1 MMKLQPEP
9 SSVPSLPLS
18 SPPSVMIPASCSL
31 ENRLLSQPTHFSK
44 LSVENP
50 ILACIPLTTAP
61 SALLKSALPARPS
74 CLETPFQNASRLL
87 STENRFLSTRAP
99 SLSKSLHSSVSLLTS
114 QALTPSSLLQS
125 SPPSC
130 IKTGAG
136 VPAVSLL
143 SKSLEDHPQSYEE
156 ELKLAA
162 PSSQDVQ
169 DPRQVAEEMPVYN
182 LWDHEK
188 EEEKEERERTEALR
202 ELQERGNSV
211 EEELRGKKLLLLN
224 AVCCSLINRE
234 SLPSQG
240 DLAGAQSTWS
250 TLKTLAEE
258 ISEHDAEF
266 TLKVAVYTRQEL
278 NIRYT
283 ANFLLA
289 LAAHLPSCRPHLR
302 RYFSSA
308 VQLPSDWI
316 EVARTYSTCFGSS
329 LPSCLR
335 RAMTDKFKQFSEFQL
350 AKYNTRKMRCKHRGT
365 KRQRQGKGEH
375 ESEAT
380 LLKWARSL
388 RCDVSQLKLY
398 LQPQTRAPAQKQQDQ
413 FNMKKL
419 IQKLHI
425 KEPAHLVMGLLGRRY
440 PSDLQAYFRSGLS
453 GPWDSRRAGQRMKL
467 QQPETWERSLCEQGN
482 EAGAW
487 EDLIDKKKLPFMAML
502 RNLRN
507 MISVGISEAHHR
519 KIIKRLTSKKLV
531 INSRQFPFRFLSAY
545 KIIQDLEQQLKEAEK
560 QRLSSSKLLKE
571 VLEKLPRS
579 KPLGRLSWDSTGRKR
594 LRRTLIVPF
603 IYRQVKNRK
612 IQQLKAGHL
621 QFDKELLNR
630 YQCALETSIQLSCR
644 YNVPP
649 LPGRTLLLCSAG
661 FEMQGVCQ
669 GAKGLYCPSGSEP
682 GGKPGTT
689 VQEVAVL
696 LALMMTHVS
705 EHAQLYLFD
714 EDCKEVELQQGE
726 VLENVGRVL
735 KQIKQDLE
743 SQSPADPL
751 LSLSQLFFNLTAQ
764 RIKVDTVVVLGSS
777 AVSDEFRFSLQRYQR
792 EVNPHMLLVKVL
804 LDSRDSKPSPSVDLN
819 CVELHGFS
827 EQILKFVAERGSSR
841 LLDHIHHIDELYHIP
856 PQGGTTGRREE
867 AAEICCVPP
876 TPRNR
881 WRSVRVFVSSTFRDM
896 HGERDLLVRS
906 VFPELR
912 LRAARLCVN
921 LQEVD
926 LRWGITEEESN
937 RAVELCLTEVSR
949 SQLFVGILGE
959 RYGLVPGQLALPDLP
974 HFRWVQS
981 VPLGRSI
988 TELEILQFQNQNGEV
1003 APNRMFLYLRNPQ
1016 LLRSVPQQWEPDF
1029 AAESEEARKR
1039 MADLKSR
1046 LLNSGVPI
1054 TENYPCEWGGVSA
1067 GKPFVKGLEE
1077 FGKKVLSDLWG
1088 ALLQQFAQEEE
1099 SSDTGSEVTA
1109 QEVFQEWHQRQF
1121 CGRRKLLAM
1130 ATQKL
1135 NEPGKGGLFII
1146 PGGPGEG
1153 KTVFLASLVNE
1164 LKSPTDKAKPSTD
1177 VTFYFT
1183 GASQSAK
1190 SAERF
1195 LCYLV
1200 QSLSQRLGQEV
1211 ELATSYRALLLQLEP
1226 LLQRVCKAGSKRP
1239 LVILVDGADLL
1250 ENERG
1255 LPSSD
1260 WIPQSLPQRVTLVL
1274 SVSSDSA
1281 LHRSLASRK
1290 DAVVFPLGP
1299 LSLPDKREMVEHSLA
1314 AYGKKLSDSAF
1325 NNQIR
1330 VLLMKKGS
1338 QHPLYLRLACE
1349 ELRAFGVFEKIK
1361 EVLQSFPLTLTQLL
1375 QHVLSG
1381 LEQSCGAGQI
1391 ARALAALSV
1400 SRTGLRERDLYSLLS
1415 MCKGLG
1421 TEPVTWQE
1429 VMRCAESSENNLV
1442 PMATFSYL
1450 MRGLQSVIGQWDA
1463 QNPDS
1468 RLCLTNSQVRSAFEQ
1483 QYLKRGPVRQ
1493 IAHLITAALLWK
1505 LSDPEVNG
1513 SFRRCDPDALVEL
1526 PFHLVQSGQLDHLH
1540 SLLTSY
1546 DFLYLHVK
1554 LGLLPHLLETYNMYL
1569 SSAGPHDDVELH
1581 LGFLRRHAHVLSQN
1595 PSLFLQQA
1603 LNEPDSSLLCVVAQG
1618 IVGRE
1623 LGAAGGVHVMRWL
1636 NKPQT
1641 PQSIGSKAILIPAL
1655 PCCVALSPSGR
1666 LAVVGTS
1673 LGQLHLLNTETGQ
1686 EVRSLV
1692 SSCDGISGCVF
1703 LGEVTVC
1710 STSFDGMIEV
1720 WDTSNGCRILQ
1731 IEGHRDRITGCDL
1744 DTDRKH
1750 LATVSLDAELKV
1762 WAVAKG
1768 SLVLTLPH
1776 PYPLNCVTFHPEG
1789 QLIATGSWDR
1799 SIRIWNWLSAQI
1811 VSTLSGHSASVHSLC
1826 FAPSGVSLASG
1837 SLDGEVK
1844 LWSVPATVCVDS
1856 FRAHQGST
1864 TALRFIQQGALLL
1877 SAGGD
1882 SMVKLWSGSLGQL
1895 TRQLGPANSAALC
1908 VALSGSYVAIGYHSN
1923 GIRIYHALSGELC
1936 WHSEDPKVS
1945 VWCLSWLHQGTVLVS
1960 GSNDRLLRVWRRE
1973 EGEEKGEGW
1982 RMSCQHLLKHHS
1994 APVLALACSQ
2004 KLLASSSDDFSV
2016 VLWSVEELSGHLR
2029 DIAPV
2034 AVLRGHT
2041 SGVTCLS
2048 FSPDGGELLSG
2059 SKDRSLVLWD
2069 VQSCP
2074 PTLSRT
2080 FMHCHKDWITGCDWN
2095 CGLLVSCSNDCRVRV
2110 WDPSS
2115 GECVRE
2121 LLGHSTAVSSV
2132 SSIGEYVMSV
2142 GGDGEMRVWKLSG
2155 AEITRI
2161 PAHSSKINH
2170 CGMISFTSNKD
2181 VRQDE
2186 LLVATASDD
2195 GTVKLWHR
2203 LVVQQVSTL
2212 NGHSEA
2218 VCAVAHQEA
2227 MPFFLT
2233 VSEDHSLRIWSP
2245 PEDTTAEPPPL
2256 QQGGVTALA
2265 FSLCGELLLSGS
2277 AQGELC
2283 VWQQNSVV
2291 LQVQVSESAVTSLVF
2306 MSDTQFA
2313 VASYDNTVS
2322 TWKLDRLLG
2331 RAKTQVQRLSTC
2343 RVKSSVTCL
2352 THENKLLAGCADGTI
2367 LTLPAKEDPL
2377 ECLQSGCHV
2386 LGFLPK
2392 MDSSMRI
2399 AVEQGSLYLLESEKP
2414 FQSSKIEKKKL
2425 MGPLC
2430 QDMDSWITAV
2440 SLDEDLVIC
2449 GDSKGQ
2455 LWFNDP
2461 QAIHTW
2467 NKKQV
2472 HRDKISALKITDE
2485 VIVTGSCDCSVK
2497 LWDRVTKKQVGLFQ
2511 CQGPVSCM
2519 EISPGQSAVLAC
2531 GDSLGNT
2538 YFIKWRD

>member
-1 MMKLQPEP
+1 MKPQPEP

-50 ILACIPLTTAP
+50 ILACIPLTSAP

-114 QALTPSSLLQS
+114 QALTPSYLLQS
-125 SPPSC
+125 SPQSC

-136 VPAVSLL
+136 VQAVSLL
-143 SKSLEDHPQSYEE
+143 SKPLEDHPQSYEE

-211 EEELRGKKLLLLN
+211 EEELRGKK
-224 AVCCSLINRE
+224 
-234 SLPSQG
+234 G

-302 RYFSSA
+302 
-308 VQLPSDWI
+308 
-316 EVARTYSTCFGSS
+316 S

-467 QQPETWERSLCEQGN
+467 QQPETWERSLCAQGN

-571 VLEKLPRS
+571 VLEKLPRR
-579 KPLGRLSWDSTGRKR
+579 KPLSRLSWDSTGRKR

-621 QFDKELLNR
+621 KFDKELLNR

-735 KQIKQDLE
+735 KQIKDLD
-743 SQSPADPL
+743 SRSPADPL

-1003 APNRMFLYLRNPQ
+1003 TPNRMFLYLRNPQ

-1146 PGGPGEG
+1146 PG
-1153 KTVFLASLVNE
+1153 
-1164 LKSPTDKAKPSTD
+1164 DKAKPSTD

-1381 LEQSCGAGQI
+1381 LEQCCGAGQI

-1468 RLCLTNSQVRSAFEQ
+1468 RLCLTNSLVRSAFEQ

-1526 PFHLVQSGQLDHLH
+1526 PFHLVHSGQLDHLH

-1641 PQSIGSKAILIPAL
+1641 PQSIESKAILIPAL

-1666 LAVVGTS
+1666 VAVVGTS

-2059 SKDRSLVLWD
+2059 SKDR
-2069 VQSCP
+2069 
-2074 PTLSRT
+2074 
-2080 FMHCHKDWITGCDWN
+2080 
-2095 CGLLVSCSNDCRVRV
+2095 
-2110 WDPSS
+2110 
-2115 GECVRE
+2115 
-2121 LLGHSTAVSSV
+2121 
-2132 SSIGEYVMSV
+2132 GEYVMSV

-2170 CGMISFTSNKD
+2170 CGMISFTSNKE

-2291 LQVQVSESAVTSLVF
+2291 LQVQLHSA
-2306 MSDTQFA
+2306 
-2313 VASYDNTVS
+2313 
-2322 TWKLDRLLG
+2322 
-2331 RAKTQVQRLSTC
+2331 
-2343 RVKSSVTCL
+2343 SSHFT
-2352 THENKLLAGCADGTI
+2352 
-2367 LTLPAKEDPL
+2367 
-2377 ECLQSGCHV
+2377 
-2386 LGFLPK
+2386 
-2392 MDSSMRI
+2392 
-2399 AVEQGSLYLLESEKP
+2399 
-2414 FQSSKIEKKKL
+2414 
-2425 MGPLC
+2425 
-2430 QDMDSWITAV
+2430 
-2440 SLDEDLVIC
+2440 
-2449 GDSKGQ
+2449 
-2455 LWFNDP
+2455 
-2461 QAIHTW
+2461 
-2467 NKKQV
+2467 
-2472 HRDKISALKITDE
+2472 
-2485 VIVTGSCDCSVK
+2485 
-2497 LWDRVTKKQVGLFQ
+2497 
-2511 CQGPVSCM
+2511 
-2519 EISPGQSAVLAC
+2519 
-2531 GDSLGNT
+2531 
-2538 YFIKWRD
+2538 

>member
-1 MMKLQPEP
+1 
-9 SSVPSLPLS
+9 
-18 SPPSVMIPASCSL
+18 MIPASCSL
-31 ENRLLSQPTHFSK
+31 ENRLLSQPTHVSK
-44 LSVENP
+44 LSLENP
-50 ILACIPLTTAP
+50 ILACVPLTTAP
-61 SALLKSALPARPS
+61 STLLKSPLLPARPS
-74 CLETPFQNASRLL
+74 CLDTPFQSASRFLCTAKRLL
-87 STENRFLSTRAP
+87 STGDP
-99 SLSKSLHSSVSLLTS
+99 GLSKSLHSSVSLLTS
-114 QALTPSSLLQS
+114 RALTPSALLQS
-125 SPPSC
+125 SPLRFT
-130 IKTGAG
+130 KTGAG
-136 VPAVSLL
+136 VQAVSLL
-143 SKSLEDHPQSYEE
+143 SKSLEDHPQSHEE
-156 ELKLAA
+156 QPKCAA
-162 PSSQDVQ
+162 PSCQDVQ
-169 DPRQVAEEMPVYN
+169 DPRQVAEEMPVYD
-182 LWDHEK
+182 LWDNEK
-188 EEEKEERERTEALR
+188 EEEKEEREQTEALR

-211 EEELRGKKLLLLN
+211 EEQLRGKKLLMLN

-234 SLPSQG
+234 SLPTQA
-240 DLAGAQSTWS
+240 DLAEAQSTWS

-258 ISEHDAEF
+258 ISQHDAEF

-289 LAAHLPSCRPHLR
+289 LAAHLPSCRPHLH

-316 EVARTYSTCFGSS
+316 EVARTSSTCFGSS

-365 KRQRQGKGEH
+365 KTRGQGKGEQ
-375 ESEAT
+375 ESKAT
-380 LLKWARSL
+380 IQKWANSL
-388 RCDVSQLKLY
+388 CCDDSQLKCY
-398 LQPQTRAPAQKQQDQ
+398 LQSQTRAPAQKQQDQ

-425 KEPAHLVMGLLGRRY
+425 KEPAHLVMGLLRRRY
-440 PSDLQAYFRSGLS
+440 PSDLQAFFRSGLS
-453 GPWDSRRAGQRMKL
+453 GPWDSQRAGQRMKL

-487 EDLIDKKKLPFMAML
+487 ENLIDKNKLPFMAML

-507 MISVGISEAHHR
+507 MIRAGISEAHHTR
-519 KIIKRLTSKKLV
+519 VINRLTSKKLV
-531 INSRQFPFRFLSAY
+531 MNSRQFPFRFLSAY
-545 KIIQDLEQQLKEAEK
+545 KVIQDLEQQLKEAEK
-560 QRLSSSKLLKE
+560 QKLSSSQLLRE
-571 VLEKLPRS
+571 ILEKVPKRKTLCQF
-579 KPLGRLSWDSTGRKR
+579 SWASAGRKR
-594 LRRTLIVPF
+594 LRRTLAVPF
-603 IYRQVKNRK
+603 VYRQVKNRK
-612 IQQLKAGHL
+612 SQQLKAGHL
-621 QFDKELLNR
+621 QFDKELLHR
-630 YQCALETSIQLSCR
+630 YRCALETSIQLSCR

-649 LPGRTLLLCSAG
+649 LPGHTLLLCSAG
-661 FEMQGVCQ
+661 WEMLSVCQ
-669 GAKGLYCPSGSEP
+669 GTKGLCCFSGSEQ
-682 GGKPGTT
+682 GTKQGTT

-696 LALMMTHVS
+696 LALMMAHAS

-714 EDCKEVELQQGE
+714 QDCKEVELQQGE
-726 VLENVGRVL
+726 VLENVGRVI
-735 KQIKQDLE
+735 KQIEDLK

-751 LSLSQLFFNLTAQ
+751 LSLPQLFFNLTAQ

-777 AVSDEFRFSLQRYQR
+777 VVSDEFRFSLQRYQR
-792 EVNPHMLLVKVL
+792 EVNPHTLLVKVL
-804 LDSRDSKPSPSVDLN
+804 LDSRDSKPNASVDLN

-841 LLDHIHHIDELYHIP
+841 LLDHIHHIDELYNIP

-867 AAEICCVPP
+867 AVEICCVPP

-912 LRAARLCVN
+912 LRAARLCVS

-937 RAVELCLTEVSR
+937 RAVELCLTEVSH

-959 RYGLVPGQLALPDLP
+959 RYGLVPGQLTLPDLP
-974 HFRWVQS
+974 HFRWLQS
-981 VPLGRSI
+981 APPGRSI
-988 TELEILQFQNQNGEV
+988 TELEILQFQNQNGEA
-1003 APNRMFLYLRNPQ
+1003 APSRMFLYLRNPQ
-1016 LLRSVPQQWEPDF
+1016 LLRSVPQQWEKDF

-1088 ALLQQFAQEEE
+1088 ALLDQFAQEEE

-1109 QEVFQEWHQRQF
+1109 QEVFQEWQQRQF
-1121 CGRRKLLAM
+1121 YGRRKLLAM

-1135 NEPGKGGLFII
+1135 HELGKGGLFIV
-1146 PGGPGEG
+1146 PGGAGEG

-1164 LKSPTDKAKPSTD
+1164 LKSPTDTAKPSTD

-1190 SAERF
+1190 SAGRF
-1195 LCYLV
+1195 LRYLV

-1226 LLQRVCKAGSKRP
+1226 LLQRACKAGSKRP

-1250 ENERG
+1250 ENEKG

-1281 LHRSLASRK
+1281 LHRSLARRK
-1290 DAVVFPLGP
+1290 DAVEFPLGP
-1299 LSLPDKREMVEHSLA
+1299 LSLLDKREMVEHSLA

-1349 ELRAFGVFEKIK
+1349 EIRAFGVFEKIK
-1361 EVLQSFPLTLTQLL
+1361 EGLQSLPLTLTQLL
-1375 QHVLSG
+1375 QHVLAG

-1391 ARALAALSV
+1391 AWALAALGV
-1400 SRTGLRERDLYSLLS
+1400 SRTGLRERDLYSLLT

-1421 TEPVTWQE
+1421 PDPVTWQE
-1429 VMRCAESSENNLV
+1429 VMRCAESLENNLV
-1442 PMATFSYL
+1442 PMATFSHL

-1483 QYLKRGPVRQ
+1483 KYLKRGPVRQ

-1505 LSDPEVNG
+1505 LSDPEVAG
-1513 SFRRCDPDALVEL
+1513 SFRHCDPDALVEL
-1526 PFHLVQSGQLDHLH
+1526 PFHLVHSGQLDHLH

-1554 LGLLPHLLETYNMYL
+1554 LGLLPHLLETYTLYL

-1581 LGFLRRHAHVLSQN
+1581 LGFLRRHAHILSQN

-1603 LNEPDSSLLCVVAQG
+1603 LNEPDSSLLCVAAQR
-1618 IVGRE
+1618 IVGME
-1623 LGAAGGVHVMRWL
+1623 PGAAGRVHVMRWL

-1641 PQSIGSKAILIPAL
+1641 PQSIDSKAILIPAL

-1673 LGQLHLLNTETGQ
+1673 LGQLHLLNMETGQ

-1703 LGEVTVC
+1703 LGELTVC
-1710 STSFDGMIEV
+1710 STSFDGKIEV
-1720 WDTSNGCRILQ
+1720 WETSNGCRILQ
-1731 IEGHRDRITGCDL
+1731 IEAHRDRITGCDL
-1744 DTDRKH
+1744 DADRKH

-1776 PYPLNCVTFHPEG
+1776 SYPLNCVTFHPEG

-1811 VSTLSGHSASVHSLC
+1811 VATLSGHSASVRSLC

-1837 SLDGEVK
+1837 SLDGEVR
-1844 LWSVPATVCVDS
+1844 LWSVPATVCLDS

-1864 TALRFIQQGALLL
+1864 AALRFIQKGALLL
-1877 SAGGD
+1877 STGGD
-1882 SMVKLWSGSLGQL
+1882 STVRLWSGSLGQL
-1895 TRQLGPANSAALC
+1895 TRRLGPSHSPALS
-1908 VALSGSYVAIGYHSN
+1908 VALRGDYVAIGYHSN
-1923 GIRIYHALSGELC
+1923 GIRIYNTLSGELC
-1936 WHSEDPKVS
+1936 WQSEDPKVS

-1973 EGEEKGEGW
+1973 EGEGW
-1982 RMSCQHLLKHHS
+1982 RMSCQHLLKHHGG
-1994 APVLALACSQ
+1994 AILALACSQ

-2016 VLWSVEELSGHLR
+2016 ALWSVEELNGHLR
-2029 DIAPV
+2029 DVAPV
-2034 AVLRGHT
+2034 AVLRGH
-2041 SGVTCLS
+2041 SAGVTCLS
-2048 FSPDGGELLSG
+2048 FSSDGRELLSG

-2074 PTLSRT
+2074 PTLSRSFT
-2080 FMHCHKDWITGCDWN
+2080 HCHKDWITGCVWN
-2095 CGLLVSCSNDCRVRV
+2095 SGLLVSSSNDCRVRV

-2132 SSIGEYVMSV
+2132 CSIGEYVMSAGV
-2142 GGDGEMRVWKLSG
+2142 DGEMRVWKLSG

-2161 PAHSSKINH
+2161 SAHSSRINH
-2170 CGMISFTSNKD
+2170 CGMISFTGRKE

-2186 LLVATASDD
+2186 LLVATVSDD

-2218 VCAVAHQEA
+2218 VCAAAHQKA
-2227 MPFFLT
+2227 VPFFLT

-2245 PEDTTAEPPPL
+2245 PEDTAETAARSPPL

-2291 LQVQVSESAVTSLVF
+2291 LRIQVSKSPVTALVF
-2306 MSDTQFA
+2306 ISHTQFA
-2313 VASYDNTVS
+2313 VASYDDTIS
-2322 TWKLDRLLG
+2322 TWKLDRLLPE
-2331 RAKTQVQRLSTC
+2331 AKTQVQRLSTY

-2352 THENKLLAGCADGTI
+2352 TYENKLLAGCADGTI
-2367 LTLPAKEDPL
+2367 LSLPDKQDPL
-2377 ECLQSGCHV
+2377 ENLQSGCHI

-2392 MDSSMRI
+2392 TDSSVRI
-2399 AVEQGSLYLLESEKP
+2399 AVEEGSLYLLESEKP
-2414 FQSSKIEKKKL
+2414 FQSSNIRKQQL
-2425 MGPLC
+2425 MGSLC
-2430 QDMDSWITAV
+2430 QDLDSWITAV

-2449 GDSKGQ
+2449 GDSKGR

-2461 QAIHTW
+2461 QAIHSW

-2485 VIVTGSCDCSVK
+2485 IIITGSCDCSVK
-2497 LWDRVTKKQVGLFQ
+2497 LWDRLTKKQVGLFQ

-2519 EISPGQSAVLAC
+2519 EVRPGLSAVLAC

-2538 YFIKWRD
+2538 YFIKWKD